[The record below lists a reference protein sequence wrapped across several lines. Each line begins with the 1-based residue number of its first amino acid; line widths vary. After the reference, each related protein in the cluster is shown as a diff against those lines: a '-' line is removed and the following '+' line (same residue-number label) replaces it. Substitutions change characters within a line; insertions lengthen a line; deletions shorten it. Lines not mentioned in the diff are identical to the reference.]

1 MSGNTEVPTMTLLEC
16 RTLHMLTQQALA
28 DILNVSTS
36 TIAHWESG
44 RSRPSMY
51 HRKLLAD
58 LFQLSQKEILQMF
71 PLRPRRPRQLTLM
84 AS

>member
-1 MSGNTEVPTMTLLEC
+1 MILLEC

-28 DILNVSTS
+28 DILKVSTS

-51 HRKLLAD
+51 HRKRLAD
-58 LFQLSQKEILQMF
+58 LFHLSQKEVLLMF
-71 PLRPRRPRQLTLM
+71 PVRPRRPRQLTLV